1 MESLKDMIR
10 DPAALAAGLRTNGEL
25 HISYKLYTSMERALA
40 VIVTGD
46 IFLSNGSRW
55 NDTHDRELMKAK
67 NSFGVCMS
75 CSTSE
80 NIAMWMLYSG
90 EHGKRGAMLDFPRS
104 VMKDILQSR
113 TIELGNFNSRGTFEA
128 KHELTEDDFEIFLTD
143 VLYTDE
149 CKNGKLNVTL
159 REDHATVDKKLLQ
172 HTDIFHKN
180 YGWSYEKECRLIV
193 RLSDEMTALSSR
205 ENLYAV
211 RIRLS
216 SAAKRKMSED
226 RLYRSPVFAGGVSA
240 GKESALTGGIEWD
253 IF

>member
-1 MESLKDMIR
+1 MNNLKDIIT
-10 DPAALAAGLRTNGEL
+10 DSAALAAGLRANGEL
-25 HISYKLYTSMERALA
+25 HISYKMYTSIERALA
-40 VIVTGD
+40 VIVTGE

-55 NDTHDRELMKAK
+55 NDTYDREMMKAK

-104 VMKDILQSR
+104 VMTDILKSR
-113 TIELGNFNSRGTFEA
+113 TLELGTFNSRGTFEA
-128 KHELTEDDFEIFLTD
+128 KHELTGDDFEIFLTD

-149 CKNGKLNVTL
+149 CKNGRLNVTL
-159 REDHATVDKKLLQ
+159 RDDHATVDKKVLKNK
-172 HTDIFHKN
+172 DIFHKN

-193 RLSDEMTALSSR
+193 KLSDDMTAAANKEHLG
-205 ENLYAV
+205 AV
-211 RIRLS
+211 RIKLS
-216 SAAKRKMSED
+216 PASKRKMSED

-253 IF
+253 V